1 MPIIR
6 ARFQSLSSSSFFFS
20 SSSSLSSSHLIPSST
35 TQPAKTFFGE
45 IKKQNDKKEK
55 EKKKQRDKRA
65 VIIQMHATFPSIHPF
80 IRFAAILF
88 AFVSKRQKV
97 KCSKTPSL
105 PCCKRVIKVRR
116 LNELSPTWWRSDE
129 ELGHRGREK
138 PRRERSPCPGHAGY
152 QGQREKSTRRRSFRH
167 RLQVGM
173 RWESFERGNSRVQ
186 DVSRFVESS
195 REESRVVPVG
205 YLATG
210 ISSRQTVEKRGDMY
224 TF

>member
-1 MPIIR
+1 MR
-6 ARFQSLSSSSFFFS
+6 RRR
-20 SSSSLSSSHLIPSST
+20 
-35 TQPAKTFFGE
+35 
-45 IKKQNDKKEK
+45 
-55 EKKKQRDKRA
+55 KKKQRDKRA

-105 PCCKRVIKVRR
+105 PCCKRVIKVWR

-152 QGQREKSTRRRSFRH
+152 QGQREKSTRCRSFRH

-195 REESRVVPVG
+195 RAS
-205 YLATG
+205 G
-210 ISSRQTVEKRGDMY
+210 ISCDGH
-224 TF
+224 F